1 MSDSLRIMLIVLIT
15 GHFSNSAKF
24 RDKGQILRLGSKLR
38 QLLYTHLLM
47 SMVSAFFGLPL
58 DGKCIITGA
67 VLSFSCKITINSANV
82 TRFIYQLAISLQDK
96 QLELI
101 KQ

>member
-1 MSDSLRIMLIVLIT
+1 
-15 GHFSNSAKF
+15 
-24 RDKGQILRLGSKLR
+24 
-38 QLLYTHLLM
+38 M

-67 VLSFSCKITINSANV
+67 VLSFSCKITLNSANV

-96 QLELI
+96 QLELR